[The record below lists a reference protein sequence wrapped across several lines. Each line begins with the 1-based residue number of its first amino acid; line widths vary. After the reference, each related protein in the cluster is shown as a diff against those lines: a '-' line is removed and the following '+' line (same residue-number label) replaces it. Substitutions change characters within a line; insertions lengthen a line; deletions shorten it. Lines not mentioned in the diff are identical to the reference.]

1 MKQKKLSFGIR
12 FLLWA
17 VSLLLSIALF
27 ASVIVTALVADV
39 RVVTSRDNVRT
50 FVVRLLTDPVQLHG
64 RAPLRQG
71 TGGIRVALPAA
82 PARNIPRRDDTVSQ
96 GLGLAASLG
105 FNLTE
110 QMIDLFYDQL
120 EGQLG
125 EETTITK
132 EELTD
137 LVEQS
142 TVTEFI
148 ANKAADLAADYVTG
162 EITTTFEP
170 EEIQTL
176 IEENKELI
184 ETVIGEPLP
193 EEVVTQIVETVKTNE
208 VIQKVEE
215 KGLAGVVEMAS
226 GGSDA
231 TTPEGEPILTPPSDN
246 MLGEQLGS
254 LLGGSTEEG
263 GNKVADSIASATQT
277 ITKGELNGIRNVN
290 DIVTLL
296 RAATSVQN
304 LSVCIAACVVLM
316 VLILLVNIRQLGK
329 GLRRCGYPLL
339 MAGLMVIPCLLATYS
354 PDMWSASPILTVV
367 RDILAMVTGVN
378 ALVFGLG
385 LLFVIAG
392 IVVGCITK
400 HKLSVAAKAA
410 LAAAAEAP
418 VVAEP
423 VAVEAEPVAVEAE
436 PVAVAAEAEPA
447 AAAEE
452 IAAATPEQSE

>member
-12 FLLWA
+12 SILWA

-39 RVVTSRDNVRT
+39 RVVTSKDNIRS
-50 FVVRLLTDPVQLHG
+50 FVVQLLSEPVQLHG

-71 TGGIRVALPAA
+71 TGSIRVALPAA
-82 PARNIPRRDDTVSQ
+82 PSFNIPRRDNAVPQ

-105 FNLTE
+105 FNVTE

-120 EGQLG
+120 QSQMG
-125 EETTITK
+125 EEATITK

-142 TVTEFI
+142 TLTDFL
-148 ANKAADLAADYVTG
+148 ADKAADLVVDYVTG
-162 EITTTFEP
+162 EVTTTFEP

-176 IEENKELI
+176 IVENTELI
-184 ETVIGEPLP
+184 EAITGEPLP
-193 EEVVTQIVETVKTNE
+193 EEVVTQIVETITTNE

-215 KGLAGVVEMAS
+215 EGLAGLIEMA

-231 TTPEGEPILTPPSDN
+231 TTPEGEPLLTPPSDN

-254 LLGGSTEEG
+254 ILGGSEDDS
-263 GNKVADSIASATQT
+263 NKVADSIASATQT
-277 ITKGELNGIRNVN
+277 LTNGELNGISNVN
-290 DIVTLL
+290 DIITLL
-296 RAATSVQN
+296 RSVTSVQN
-304 LSVCIAACVVLM
+304 LTICIVVCAVLM
-316 VLILLVNIRQLGK
+316 ILILLVNIRQLGK

-339 MAGLMVIPCLLATYS
+339 LAGLMVIPCMMATYS
-354 PDMWSASPILTVV
+354 PDMWTATPVLSVV

-400 HKLSVAAKAA
+400 HKLAIAAKAA
-410 LAAAAEAP
+410 LAAVEGP
-418 VVAEP
+418 VVMEETS
-423 VAVEAEPVAVEAE
+423 VVTEEI
-436 PVAVAAEAEPA
+436 PA
-447 AAAEE
+447 AADEAADAEQ
-452 IAAATPEQSE
+452 AAVVEETTDAVCE

>member
-12 FLLWA
+12 SILWA

-39 RVVTSRDNVRT
+39 RVVTSKDNIRS
-50 FVVRLLTDPVQLHG
+50 FVVQLLSEPVQLHG

-71 TGGIRVALPAA
+71 TGSIRVALPAA
-82 PARNIPRRDDTVSQ
+82 PSFNIPRRDNAVPQ

-105 FNLTE
+105 FNVTE

-120 EGQLG
+120 QSHMG
-125 EETTITK
+125 EEATITK

-142 TVTEFI
+142 TLTDFL
-148 ANKAADLAADYVTG
+148 ADKAADLVVDYVTG
-162 EITTTFEP
+162 EVTTTFEP

-176 IEENKELI
+176 IVENTELI
-184 ETVIGEPLP
+184 ETITGEPLP
-193 EEVVTQIVETVKTNE
+193 EEVVTQIVETITTNE

-215 KGLAGVVEMAS
+215 KGLAGLIEMAT
-226 GGSDA
+226 GGD
-231 TTPEGEPILTPPSDN
+231 TTNPDGEPILTPPSDN

-254 LLGGSTEEG
+254 LLGGSEE
-263 GNKVADSIASATQT
+263 NNQVADSIASATQT
-277 ITKGELNGIRNVN
+277 LTNGELNGISNVN
-290 DIVTLL
+290 DIITLL
-296 RAATSVQN
+296 RSVTSVQN
-304 LSVCIAACVVLM
+304 LTICIVVCAVLM
-316 VLILLVNIRQLGK
+316 ILILLVNIRQLGK

-339 MAGLMVIPCLLATYS
+339 LAGLMVIPCMMATYS
-354 PDMWSASPILTVV
+354 PDMWTATPVLSVV

-400 HKLSVAAKAA
+400 HKLAIAAKAA
-410 LAAAAEAP
+410 LAAVEGP
-418 VVAEP
+418 VVMEETSVVTAEI
-423 VAVEAEPVAVEAE
+423 
-436 PVAVAAEAEPA
+436 PA
-447 AAAEE
+447 AADEAADAEQ
-452 IAAATPEQSE
+452 AAVVEETTDAVCE

>member
-27 ASVIVTALVADV
+27 ASVIATALVADV
-39 RVVTSRDNVRT
+39 RVVTSKDNIRN
-50 FVVRLLTDPVQLHG
+50 FVVQLLSEPVQLHG

-71 TGGIRVALPAA
+71 AGSIRVALPAA
-82 PARNIPRRDDTVSQ
+82 PSFNIPHRDNSITQ

-105 FNLTE
+105 FNVTE

-120 EGQLG
+120 QSQMG
-125 EETTITK
+125 EEATITK

-142 TVTEFI
+142 TLTDFL
-148 ANKAADLAADYVTG
+148 ADKAADLVVDYVTG
-162 EITTTFEP
+162 EVTTTFEP
-170 EEIQTL
+170 EEIQAL
-176 IEENKELI
+176 IVENTELI
-184 ETVIGEPLP
+184 EAITGEPLP
-193 EEVVTQIVETVKTNE
+193 EEVVTQIVETITTNE

-215 KGLAGVVEMAS
+215 KGLAGLIEMAT
-226 GGSDA
+226 GGD
-231 TTPEGEPILTPPSDN
+231 TTNPDGEPILTPPSDN

-254 LLGGSTEEG
+254 LLGGSEE
-263 GNKVADSIASATQT
+263 NNQVADSIASVTQT
-277 ITKGELNGIRNVN
+277 LTKGELNGIGNVN

-296 RAATSVQN
+296 RSVTSIEN
-304 LSVCIAACVVLM
+304 LLSCIAVCVVLM
-316 VLILLVNIRQLGK
+316 LLILLVNIRQLGK

-339 MAGLMVIPCLLATYS
+339 LAGLMVFPCLMATNS
-354 PDMWSASPILTVV
+354 PEMWTAIPAMTVV

-400 HKLSVAAKAA
+400 RKLAIAAQAA
-410 LAAAAEAP
+410 PVAAEAP
-418 VVAEP
+418 VAVTDAAVDAEQVA
-423 VAVEAEPVAVEAE
+423 AVEEA
-436 PVAVAAEAEPA
+436 AC
-447 AAAEE
+447 
-452 IAAATPEQSE
+452 EQSE